1 VSVLFAKPKP
11 TPPKVVV
18 WSLPVLSAERR
29 VFVAMEKIVE
39 ELKVAVALC
48 AVDELKVAVELNVWL
63 AVQVT
68 EEAFVTNPGFVKP
81 RVTEPVA
88 WSTVTPPPPVS
99 AVTPVFIME
108 KVLEEV
114 ETWMPVE
121 AFREMV
127 PVRLPKEFTPET
139 VPVAPLN
146 EAT

>member
-1 VSVLFAKPKP
+1 
-11 TPPKVVV
+11 
-18 WSLPVLSAERR
+18 
-29 VFVAMEKIVE
+29 VFVATLKMVEELNVAVALKAVE
-39 ELKVAVALC
+39 ELKVTGF
-48 AVDELKVAVELNVWL
+48 EKVWL

-68 EEAFVTNPGFVKP
+68 EEAAVTNPGFVKLI
-81 RVTEPVA
+81 VTDPVA
-88 WSTVTPPPPVS
+88 LVFVVSAPPEVS